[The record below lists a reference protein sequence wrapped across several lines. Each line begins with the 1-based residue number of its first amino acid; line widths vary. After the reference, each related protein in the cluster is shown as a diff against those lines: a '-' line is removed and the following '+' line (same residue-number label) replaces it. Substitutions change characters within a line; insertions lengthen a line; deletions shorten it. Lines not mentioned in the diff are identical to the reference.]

1 MMWAVIPAL
10 PFNVM
15 LAVAAA
21 VALGL
26 YFLISLRYQ
35 RCPHCGGIVRRAKRG
50 WKRCRR
56 CGRQYH
62 RSVRLR

>member
-15 LAVAAA
+15 LVVAVVVA
-21 VALGL
+21 VGL

-50 WKRCRR
+50 WMRCRR

>member
-1 MMWAVIPAL
+1 MMGAVIPAL

-15 LAVAAA
+15 FVVVAV
-21 VALGL
+21 VALAL
-26 YFLISLRYQ
+26 YLLISQ
-35 RCPHCGGIVRRAKRG
+35 RFQQCPHCRAIVSRARRG
-50 WKRCRR
+50 WLRCRR